1 MVIEGMTYKQI
12 EKNMAAM
19 RKDVLAWKKQ
29 LKQENGRVHR
39 NSALYENFKTF
50 DHTFKAARSVLD
62 RPENDFPAMP
72 KRGRLD
78 TLYSEL
84 QGWYSGIQFLMRE
97 KPEMKTETEI
107 KPSKEGSAES
117 KKETEIKRDNEPEKS
132 TKKKETKIKGE
143 QMQISI
149 RGGRRAGAG
158 RKSLGV
164 KKPVS
169 ITLPEQVWNEIDN
182 LIQNE
187 KYRSYADYFR
197 SLILDGDSITPEQ
210 KT

>member
-29 LKQENGRVHR
+29 LKEENGRFHR

-62 RPENDFPAMP
+62 RPENEFPAMP
-72 KRGRLD
+72 KRKRLD

-97 KPEMKTETEI
+97 KPEMKTEIEI
-107 KPSKEGSAES
+107 KDSEDS
-117 KKETEIKRDNEPEKS
+117 KKETEIKQENELGKS

-143 QMQISI
+143 QIQISI

-158 RKSLGV
+158 RKSIGL

-169 ITLPEQVWNEIDN
+169 ITLPEEVWNEIDS
-182 LIQNE
+182 LIQGE

-197 SLILDGDSITPEQ
+197 SLILDADSITPEK